1 MILSL
6 PSDVQRGILSC
17 CGCAELLTLRR
28 TSSRSVFSA
37 DVLDQEFCCRVPAH
51 VPTRCI
57 TDVWVYFTLL
67 HHSLASKRSLIC
79 KTAGRKLF
87 RLRASDLDGIPHLL
101 KRNHRYA
108 NAAKM
113 VLFSRVD
120 LFIAAL
126 KRHGS
131 IAQLRGYSA
140 KLKQRQINRRVKKQ
154 AMYHQMALRRK
165 PFCTRI
171 DSAYIKYLERA
182 TSADC
187 SQYENEWVFDKYRDF
202 CHDVF
207 KEYRNAFGIEEDTEE
222 HRLLEQEVDERNKQT
237 WREWE
242 RRN

>member
-6 PSDVQRGILSC
+6 PLDVQREILSF

-37 DVLDQEFCCRVPAH
+37 DVLDREFCCRVPAH

-67 HHSLASKRSLIC
+67 HHSLASKRALIC

-87 RLRASDLDGIPHLL
+87 RLRVSDLDGIPHLL

-131 IAQLRGYSA
+131 LAQLREYSA
-140 KLKQRQINRRVKKQ
+140 QLKQRQVNRRLKKQ
-154 AMYHQMALRRK
+154 AIYHQMALRRK

-171 DSAYIKYLERA
+171 DSAYKKYLERA
-182 TSADC
+182 TSAC
-187 SQYENEWVFDKYRDF
+187 SQYENDSMFDDYRDF
-202 CHDVF
+202 CEDVF
-207 KEYRNAFGIEEDTEE
+207 EEYRSAFGIDRDTEE
-222 HRLLEQEVDERNKQT
+222 HRLLKQDVDERNKQT